1 MRDKGGSPVHDI
13 CPRHICLTYSTQRPL
28 KRGVGVAG
36 GGEGGVVAGAGGGGD
51 VVAAGGL
58 YGVSGQGVEQ
68 CGPLRVVRSVA
79 QSGLRCPPSGGDICT
94 GGRGGGRGGGGC
106 GKFNDGSLYCRVF
119 VLTLIPRMLLM
130 VRMMLPCCR

>member
-36 GGEGGVVAGAGGGGD
+36 GGEGGVVAGGGGGV

-58 YGVSGQGVEQ
+58 YGVSVSGRGVEQ
-68 CGPLRVVRSVA
+68 CGPLRVVRFVA
-79 QSGLRCPPSGGDICT
+79 QSGLRGSPPFRRFAHSGFAQSG
-94 GGRGGGRGGGGC
+94 
-106 GKFNDGSLYCRVF
+106 
-119 VLTLIPRMLLM
+119 
-130 VRMMLPCCR
+130 LPSRWG